1 MSTPAVARASKPK
14 KRSLKPL
21 PPRPTATIP
30 DGARRPRP
38 PPRVPTPTTIAPPS
52 PSWVAAWSTLF
63 NDLQQSLEP
72 EKRAQVEGGDVS
84 ICTRDSGNVD
94 GVEEDPVERNVV
106 YVEGSAEQLAARV
119 NFEALLQEP
128 LRTEQEYRANWDLA
142 PWPANTDPVKRKAM
156 IAARIRKM
164 NGVLDESE

>member
-1 MSTPAVARASKPK
+1 MSTAAVTPASKPK

-21 PPRPTATIP
+21 PPRSTASMP
-30 DGARRPRP
+30 DGARRPCP
-38 PPRVPTPTTIAPPS
+38 PPRVPTPPTMCPPS

-63 NDLQQSLEP
+63 DDLQQPLEQ
-72 EKRAQVEGGDVS
+72 EKRAQAEAGDAS

-94 GVEEDPVERNVV
+94 GIEDDPVEANVV
-106 YVEGSAEQLAARV
+106 YVEGSEEQLATAA

-142 PWPANTDPVKRKAM
+142 PWPANVDPAKRKAM
-156 IAARIRKM
+156 IAARVRKM
-164 NGVLDESE
+164 NGVLDE